1 MTEYSEKTNQAAGQ
15 MTPEQIKQKLPQAQ
29 FFIIKKDCYHAAASD
44 PDICA
49 LQVCQFLDSLK

>member
-1 MTEYSEKTNQAAGQ
+1 

-49 LQVCQFLDSLK
+49 PQVCQFLDSLK